1 MNNNKVNLTTA
12 SDKLSDY
19 RQTLAQGVKAS
30 IPIAVGYIPI
40 AITFGLVA
48 KSSGIPD
55 YIALL
60 MSFIVF
66 AGASQFVGVS
76 LIALGT
82 NPWEIVLTTFI
93 LNLRHFLMTASLA
106 MRIDPSVSKA
116 WRCLIA
122 FGVTDET
129 FSMASLQKDK
139 LLSPFF
145 IVALNMLAF
154 LAWNT
159 GTWAGIFLASG
170 LPASLQASMG
180 IALYAMFIGLLV
192 PALKES
198 RPVLLVVLMSIGI
211 NSALSWLPLS
221 AGLSAGWRIIL
232 STVLAALTAALIFPE
247 GTGGLKDA

>member
-1 MNNNKVNLTTA
+1 MENSKINSGRDRFSAYFKPCSLG
-12 SDKLSDY
+12 L
-19 RQTLAQGVKAS
+19 KAS
-30 IPIAVGYIPI
+30 VPIAVGYIPI

-55 YIALL
+55 HIALL

-66 AGASQFVGVS
+66 AGASQFVGVN

-82 NPWEIVLTTFI
+82 NPWEIILTTFI
-93 LNLRHFLMTASLA
+93 LNLRHFLMSASLSI
-106 MRIDPSVSKA
+106 RIDPSVSSA
-116 WRCLIA
+116 WRCLMA

-129 FSMASLQKDK
+129 FTVASLQKDK
-139 LLSPFF
+139 ILSPYF

-154 LAWNT
+154 LAWNA

-198 RPVLLVVLMSIGI
+198 RPILLVVLISIGI
-211 NSALSWLPLS
+211 NSALSWMPLS
-221 AGLSAGWRIIL
+221 ADLSAGWRIIF
-232 STVLAALTAALIFPE
+232 STISAAFAAAIIFPA
-247 GTGGLKDA
+247 GTGRQENE

>member
-1 MNNNKVNLTTA
+1 MENSKVNFNQDRFSAYLKPC
-12 SDKLSDY
+12 S
-19 RQTLAQGVKAS
+19 QGLKAS
-30 IPIAVGYIPI
+30 VPIAVGYIPI

-55 YIALL
+55 HIALL

-66 AGASQFVGVS
+66 AGASQFVGVN

-82 NPWEIVLTTFI
+82 NPWEIILTTFI
-93 LNLRHFLMTASLA
+93 LNLRHFLMTASLSL
-106 MRIDPSVSKA
+106 RIDPSVSRT
-116 WRCLIA
+116 WRFLIA

-129 FSMASLQKDK
+129 FTVASLQKDK
-139 LLSPFF
+139 TLSPFF
-145 IVALNMLAF
+145 ITSLNMLAF
-154 LAWNT
+154 LAWNA

-192 PALKES
+192 PSLKES
-198 RPVLLVVLMSIGI
+198 RPILLVVLISIAI
-211 NSALSWLPLS
+211 NSVLFWIPLS

-232 STVLAALTAALIFPE
+232 STVLAALTAAMIFPA
-247 GTGGLKDA
+247 GIGGDKNE